1 MGAGTTTRVCTQPK
15 PSLVYLN
22 AGEAG
27 RMILS
32 RTESRGCVLH
42 FRRGKGGPRQCQ
54 SPKSSLYT

>member
-32 RTESRGCVLH
+32 PTESRGCVLH